1 MKATLSLLTL
11 FLFSSSSPA
20 NAQTTFLKDGVYVAT
35 GKTFLCAEKVST
47 DYGKGLVTTLAFSS
61 CPYSGV
67 TRKFSLASR
76 NRYKNDNTF
85 IVTTDF
91 INKCV
96 SMPQD
101 EASFCEEH
109 LYDESNQFI
118 LKENDSLKVSYN
130 LEVVLPYFY
139 KVVKTTVL
147 QRDGQD
153 EQVLAEED
161 TFYEKVDEIQPLNF

>member
-1 MKATLSLLTL
+1 
-11 FLFSSSSPA
+11 
-20 NAQTTFLKDGVYVAT
+20 
-35 GKTFLCAEKVST
+35 
-47 DYGKGLVTTLAFSS
+47 
-61 CPYSGV
+61 
-67 TRKFSLASR
+67 
-76 NRYKNDNTF
+76 
-85 IVTTDF
+85 
-91 INKCV
+91 
-96 SMPQD
+96 MPQD